1 MVIRERPTPV
11 LRGKDAREFER
22 RMSEVKPV
30 SKEELERMQRN
41 FRSIT
46 IVNPKSWPKRD

>member
-1 MVIRERPTPV
+1 MVIKERPTPI

-22 RMSEVKPV
+22 RMNEVKPV

-46 IVNPKSWPKRD
+46 IVNQEATPKRD